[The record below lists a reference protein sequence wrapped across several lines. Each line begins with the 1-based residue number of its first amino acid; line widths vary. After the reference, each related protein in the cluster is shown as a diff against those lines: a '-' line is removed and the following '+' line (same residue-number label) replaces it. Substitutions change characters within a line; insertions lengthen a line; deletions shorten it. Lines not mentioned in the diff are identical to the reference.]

1 MLLLCHEIT
10 YSIKII
16 RKPYPN
22 TKLFADFCP
31 MRIKP
36 ISLLLK
42 ESSEESEHSL
52 KRTLGPVNLILIGIG
67 IIIGAGLFSLTG
79 IAAGQHSG
87 PAVTISFIIAA
98 LGCTFAALCYAE
110 FSAMIPV
117 AGSAYTYSYATM
129 GELFAWIIGWDL
141 VLEYSVGAA
150 TVAISWSQYLTKFLS
165 WFDVYLPPQLTLSPF
180 ESAKLANGNT
190 VHGMINLPAALIV
203 ILVTAV
209 IIRGTRG
216 SALFNAL
223 IVTLKVGVVLVFIA
237 VGWFYINPQNYH
249 PYIPVNTGVWGEYGW
264 SGVLRGAGLVFF
276 VFIGFDAV
284 STAAQEAKNP
294 QRNMPIGIIGSLV
307 VCTILFVLFAHVMTG
322 MANYKEFIGSGAPV
336 AIAIEKTHYTWL
348 SKAVVLA
355 ILVGYTSVILVD
367 LLGQSRVFYSMSKDG
382 LLPRVFSDI
391 HHRFRT
397 PWKSNIVLC
406 AFIALFAA
414 FVPIRVVGE
423 MTSIGTLLAFV
434 MVCAGVLILRRQ
446 QPGAKRP
453 FKTPWVPVVPVL
465 GILTCLAM
473 MAFLPG
479 DTWLRLII
487 WLAIGLVIY
496 FVYGRRNSKLSS
508 AAANE

>member
-1 MLLLCHEIT
+1 M
-10 YSIKII
+10 
-16 RKPYPN
+16 
-22 TKLFADFCP
+22 
-31 MRIKP
+31 
-36 ISLLLK
+36 LK
-42 ESSEESEHSL
+42 ESTEDGENTLRRS
-52 KRTLGPVNLILIGIG
+52 LGPVNLILIGIG

-98 LGCTFAALCYAE
+98 VGCTFAALCYAE

-117 AGSAYTYSYATM
+117 AGSAYTYSYATL

-165 WFDVYLPPQLTLSPF
+165 WFHLYLPPQLTLSPF
-180 ESAKLANGNT
+180 ETAKSAGGDV
-190 VHGMINLPAALIV
+190 VHGIINLPAALIV
-203 ILVTAV
+203 VLITSI
-209 IIRGTRG
+209 IIRGTKG
-216 SALFNAL
+216 SALINAL

-237 VGWFYINPQNYH
+237 VGWSYINPQNYH
-249 PYIPVNTGVWGEYGW
+249 PYIPQNTGTWGEYGW

-307 VCTILFVLFAHVMTG
+307 VCTILFILFAHVMTG
-322 MANYKEFIGSGAPV
+322 MANYKEFIGSAAPV
-336 AIAIEKTHYTWL
+336 AIAIEKTHYPWL

-355 ILVGYTSVILVD
+355 ILIGYTSVILVD
-367 LLGQSRVFYSMSKDG
+367 LLGQSRVFFSMSKDG
-382 LLPRVFSDI
+382 LLPKVFSEV
-391 HHRFRT
+391 HPRFRT

-434 MVCAGVLILRRQ
+434 MVCAGILILRKK
-446 QPGAKRP
+446 QPDAIRP
-453 FKTPWVPVVPVL
+453 FRTPWVPLIPVL

-479 DTWLRLII
+479 DTWLRLFI
-487 WLAIGLVIY
+487 WLVLGLAFY
-496 FVYGRRNSKLSS
+496 FFYGRKHSKLN
-508 AAANE
+508 AEVNNVNLTPETGADE